1 MEIKIFKG
9 DEEIKALP
17 LEELDFIGALKFI
30 PPALKEKRCKI
41 ENLENLVQ
49 ELKRNKN
56 DMEKDTEYVPIT
68 LVNEVQI
75 EIPFEVFFDEI
86 IDMLH
91 KLIKLYQKKGGIEI
105 VIE

>member
-1 MEIKIFKG
+1 MEIKVFKE

-17 LEELDFIGALKFI
+17 LELDFIGALKFI

-41 ENLENLVQ
+41 EYLENLVQ
-49 ELKRNKN
+49 KLNENKK
-56 DMEKDTEYVPIT
+56 DMEKDIEYVQIT
-68 LVNEVQI
+68 LVNKEQT

-91 KLIKLYQKKGGIEI
+91 KLIKLYQKKGGVDV